1 VIMSTKFIHRL
12 SCAIVLSLSSGLLH
26 SLEVGFE
33 ISNVTAATDNVD
45 QNNQG
50 LEIEGAVNT
59 STLTIFGSQT
69 SSRLSAG
76 FLGELGGQRRFQSVL
91 DDEASSITRFFGS
104 IDLELTRQIS
114 WYFGAVLG
122 GSLTD
127 NAVAVTNE
135 TELLRNRRSVFLTGP
150 ELDLQFSSVQRL
162 EGHLFSI
169 ANSDDDGSSLPDFL
183 ELELD
188 YSHQLGGG
196 LAWGATLDN
205 IRAENSSTD
214 PNFNRLTFGLT
225 GSRTRNLNTW
235 EGLIGGTQ
243 FDSDEG
249 DAFETSGA
257 IAQLRYRRQ
266 FSEINEVFAEVSRSI
281 VDDTLSETNSLLT
294 TGNARVAETPGVFN
308 DTVFRIG
315 QSYGS
320 TITSFAWDV
329 GFGDADFEG
338 IVDGAGFTTAA
349 AELQDQRR
357 TFANLN
363 FTRSLSPKF
372 SVGFTFNYQFEEFLN
387 LPDDSESFLGAATIS
402 YFFGD
407 FRLNLTYQGELM
419 DELDTMDGGRE
430 ITDVVENQIL
440 IGLIFSPPTR
450 AQREQVERLRT
461 LL

>member
-1 VIMSTKFIHRL
+1 MIMYSKSIQRL
-12 SCAIVLSLSSGLLH
+12 SCAIALLLLPGLLQ

-45 QNNQG
+45 QNNRG

-59 STLTIFGSQT
+59 STLTVFGSHA
-69 SSRLSAG
+69 SSRLAAG
-76 FLGELGGQRRFQSVL
+76 FLGELGGQRRFQSVI

-114 WYFGAVLG
+114 WYFGTVLG

-162 EGHLFSI
+162 EGHLFTI
-169 ANSDDDGSSLPDFL
+169 VNSDDDGSSLPDFL

-205 IRAENSSTD
+205 IRAQNSSTD
-214 PNFNRLTFGLT
+214 PDFDRLTFGLT

-235 EGLIGGTQ
+235 EALIGGTR

-249 DAFETSGA
+249 NAFETTGA

-315 QSYGS
+315 QTYGS

-349 AELQDQRR
+349 VDLQDQRR

-372 SVGFTFNYQFEEFLN
+372 SAGLTFNYQFEEFLN
-387 LPDDSESFLGAATIS
+387 LPDNSESFLGAATIS

-430 ITDVVENQIL
+430 ITDVIENQIL
-440 IGLIFSPPTR
+440 IGLIYSPPTR